1 MIYSYIN
8 TNKVVKETVDD
19 GLNIVSVAYDEF
31 CNYSSMLES
40 CTDENE
46 RTILEAK
53 CEVLYEVSF
62 KDIIEKLKQMWE
74 DFKAWVK
81 KVWNAIFHNKKA
93 TDKVADD
100 LADKVKK
107 DMDEFFKDLDKAM
120 DDEFSGKNMMKK
132 AGVLADIKIPVYYAG
147 EIDRLTDNSMFF
159 KNGFASGGEL
169 MDNAEARYALD
180 SILDISMINTIID
193 IDDDKKDIHIHYNS
207 EKSMRA
213 DSVKKDIENL
223 QKKIEKID
231 NISIELVPIV
241 ENKNNSVFSI
251 NDRLRKYNIKFNNDD
266 GVNEE
271 LLRKVYGVY
280 TDILE
285 GFKHDYVKVY
295 GYKTQIDKNI
305 SNWDRKVKQLLND
318 MHNEIDTYKTS
329 SKKYAKSKATQDYI
343 ASDPYKDYREYEGA
357 HRRVRDYK
365 IAVADKK
372 FAGWEKY
379 RAKNETVKTH
389 DSVTAIRDLIRNLQK
404 ATNSISGLSAKIV
417 SAEQKTTV
425 QLGRLDKIIL
435 DMATKAEKKD
445 DNEI

>member
-1 MIYSYIN
+1 MIYSYIKNN
-8 TNKVVKETVDD
+8 TVKENANGNMFD
-19 GLNIVSVAYDEF
+19 IVSVAYDEY

-40 CTDENE
+40 CTDDNE
-46 RTILEAK
+46 RAILEAK

-62 KDIIEKLKQMWE
+62 KDIVEKLKKMWE

-100 LADKVKK
+100 LTAKVKK

-120 DDEFSGKNMMKK
+120 DDEFSGKNRMKK
-132 AGVLADIKIPVYYAG
+132 AGVLADLKIPVYYAD
-147 EIDRLTDNSMFF
+147 ELDRLTDNSMLF

-169 MDNAEARYALD
+169 MDNVEARYALD

-193 IDDDKKDIHIHYNS
+193 IDDDEKDIHIHYND
-207 EKSMRA
+207 EKSMSA

-241 ENKNNSVFSI
+241 ENKNNSIFTI
-251 NDRLRKYNIKFNNDD
+251 NNRLRKYNIKFDD
-266 GVNEE
+266 GVSEE

-285 GFKHDYVKVY
+285 GFKHDYIKVY

-305 SNWDRKVKQLLND
+305 SNWDRKIKQLLNE
-318 MHNEIDTYKTS
+318 MHNEIDTYRTS
-329 SKKYAKSKATQDYI
+329 SEKYAKSKAEQDYI
-343 ASDPYKDYREYEGA
+343 ASDPYKDYREYQGA

-365 IAVADKK
+365 IAVHDKK
-372 FAGWEKY
+372 YAGWKKY
-379 RAKNETVKTH
+379 NAKNKTVKTH

-404 ATNSISGLSAKIV
+404 ATNAISGLSAKVV

-425 QLGRLDKIIL
+425 QLGKLDKIIL
-435 DMATKAEKKD
+435 DMSDKTEKKD
-445 DNEI
+445 ENEI